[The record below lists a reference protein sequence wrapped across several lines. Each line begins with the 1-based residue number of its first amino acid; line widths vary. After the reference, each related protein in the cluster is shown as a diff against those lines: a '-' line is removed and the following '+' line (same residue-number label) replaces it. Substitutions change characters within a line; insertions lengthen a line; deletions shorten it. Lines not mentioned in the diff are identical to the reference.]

1 MTAASV
7 RMALIAAATGGLAA
21 MPTPAFAADEA
32 ASASADVDSI
42 VVTGYVAQ
50 GLSDPRS
57 PLPLVDTPNSATVVT
72 DQLLAEQGR
81 RTLRDALR
89 NITGISFQAGEGNP
103 PGGGDSFS
111 IRGFA
116 GRDDVYVD
124 GLRDPGNYFR
134 DPFNADRFEVTK
146 GPASAIAGRGN
157 IGGSL
162 NIVSRQPL
170 LENQHGAELS
180 VGTDQYF
187 RGTIDSNIVLDEAN
201 GIALRINA
209 VAHRNDEA
217 GRDRVDSKRWGVNPV
232 LGFGV
237 GGDTMVTA
245 GYFFLTQDDLP
256 DMGIPNARN
265 RSLAGSEFEG
275 APVPLNRRNFYG
287 YSTDFRDV
295 DTHIGTL
302 IVSHRFSDAATISN
316 KTRWAQTDY
325 AQSASS
331 PRFVGNV
338 TTLGPTTE
346 GVGNRKFRDQRDKL
360 FVNQTQLE
368 LTFGSDTFR
377 HNVVV
382 GFEYADELTRNR
394 RQLDADG
401 PRYNLFDPA
410 FLAAAPVAY
419 NGTTARIDID
429 TKSLYLF
436 DTVELGDQWR
446 IVGGIRH
453 DWVDTRVRGIVD
465 SGFTAPGFATDLS
478 RGDSEFSGNAALVFK
493 PSANSSLYF
502 GWGTAFE
509 PSGRAEI
516 VQLAGGNNNAPVTAA
531 NFNVKSERSRSFE
544 LGGKLELPG
553 GLLLSA
559 ALFEITKT
567 NARTPGVDAGDPPV
581 VLDGRQRIRGI
592 ELQAAGTI
600 MPGWDIFAGYTH
612 LDGEVRESNIP
623 VQIGLPLDNTPPH
636 SATLWTS
643 FDVTP
648 AFRIGGGVQYNGKR
662 RSDIPTS
669 LTSGNFVITVPSY
682 TVFDAFAEYRLTAN
696 VKLRANV
703 YNIGNR
709 YYFQSLGSGQSI
721 PGPGR
726 SGVLTLAL
734 DF

>member
-1 MTAASV
+1 M
-7 RMALIAAATGGLAA
+7 
-21 MPTPAFAADEA
+21 
-32 ASASADVDSI
+32 
-42 VVTGYVAQ
+42 
-50 GLSDPRS
+50 
-57 PLPLVDTPNSATVVT
+57 
-72 DQLLAEQGR
+72 
-81 RTLRDALR
+81 
-89 NITGISFQAGEGNP
+89 
-103 PGGGDSFS
+103 
-111 IRGFA
+111 
-116 GRDDVYVD
+116 
-124 GLRDPGNYFR
+124 
-134 DPFNADRFEVTK
+134 
-146 GPASAIAGRGN
+146 
-157 IGGSL
+157 
-162 NIVSRQPL
+162 
-170 LENQHGAELS
+170 
-180 VGTDQYF
+180 
-187 RGTIDSNIVLDEAN
+187 
-201 GIALRINA
+201 
-209 VAHRNDEA
+209 
-217 GRDRVDSKRWGVNPV
+217 
-232 LGFGV
+232 
-237 GGDTMVTA
+237 
-245 GYFFLTQDDLP
+245 
-256 DMGIPNARN
+256 
-265 RSLAGSEFEG
+265 
-275 APVPLNRRNFYG
+275 
-287 YSTDFRDV
+287 
-295 DTHIGTL
+295 
-302 IVSHRFSDAATISN
+302 
-316 KTRWAQTDY
+316 
-325 AQSASS
+325 
-331 PRFVGNV
+331 
-338 TTLGPTTE
+338 
-346 GVGNRKFRDQRDKL
+346 
-360 FVNQTQLE
+360 
-368 LTFGSDTFR
+368 TFGSDTFR

-544 LGGKLELPG
+544 LGGKLELPS

-612 LDGEVRESNIP
+612 LDGEVRASNIP
-623 VQIGLPLDNTPPH
+623 VQVGLPLDNTPPH

>member
-1 MTAASV
+1 
-7 RMALIAAATGGLAA
+7 MALIAAVSSGLAA
-21 MPTPAFAADEA
+21 PAAAAEGT
-32 ASASADVDSI
+32 ADNAPGGDDI
-42 VVTGYVAQ
+42 VVTGYVAE
-50 GLSDPRS
+50 GLSDPRT

-170 LENQHGAELS
+170 LENRYGAELS
-180 VGTDQYF
+180 AGTDKYLRATVDGNF
-187 RGTIDSNIVLDEAN
+187 VLDEAN
-201 GIALRINA
+201 GVALRINA
-209 VAHRNDEA
+209 VAHRNDEP
-217 GRDRVDSKRWGVNPV
+217 GCDRAKSERWGVNPV
-232 LGFGV
+232 LGVGL
-237 GGDTMVTA
+237 GGDTQATI
-245 GYFFLTQDDLP
+245 GYFFLRQDDLP
-256 DMGIPNARN
+256 DMGIPNGRN
-265 RSLAGSEFEG
+265 RSLAGSGFEG
-275 APVPLNRRNFYG
+275 VAAPVRRRNYYG
-287 YSTDFRDV
+287 YSTDYRDV
-295 DTHIGTL
+295 ETHIASL
-302 IVSHRFSDAATISN
+302 IVSHRFNESVAISN
-316 KTRWAQTDY
+316 KLRWAQTDY

-346 GVGNRKFRDQRDKL
+346 AVGNRKFRDQRDEL

-368 LTFGSDTFR
+368 LTLGGDSFR
-377 HNVVV
+377 HNIVV
-382 GFEYADELTRNR
+382 GFEYADELTSNR

-401 PRYNLFDPA
+401 PRFNLFNPT

-419 NGTTARIDID
+419 NGTTARIDMD

-436 DTVELGDQWR
+436 DTVEIGDRFR
-446 IVGGIRH
+446 IVGGLRH

-478 RGDSEFSGNAALVFK
+478 QRDSEFSGNAALVFK
-493 PSANSSLYF
+493 PSANSSIYF

-509 PSGRAEI
+509 PSGRAEV

-531 NFNVKSERSRSFE
+531 NFNVKPERSRSYE

-567 NARTPGVDAGDPPV
+567 NARTPGVNPGDPAV

-592 ELQAAGTI
+592 ELQAAGEI
-600 MPGWDIFAGYTH
+600 LPGWDIFAGYTH
-612 LDGEVRESNIP
+612 LDGEVRNSNIP
-623 VQIGLPLDNTPPH
+623 VQVGLPLDNTPPH

-643 FDVTP
+643 FAVTP
-648 AFRIGGGVQYNGKR
+648 ALRIGGGVQYNGKR

-669 LTSGNFVITVPSY
+669 LTSGNITITAPAY
-682 TVFDAFAEYRLTAN
+682 TVVDAFVEYGLTDN

-703 YNIGNR
+703 YNIGDN

>member
-1 MTAASV
+1 
-7 RMALIAAATGGLAA
+7 MALIAAASSSLAA
-21 MPTPAFAADEA
+21 TAVAAED
-32 ASASADVDSI
+32 SADSAPGGDDI
-42 VVTGYVAQ
+42 VVTGYVAE
-50 GLSDPRS
+50 GLSDART

-170 LENQHGAELS
+170 LENRYGSELS
-180 VGTDQYF
+180 AGTDKYLRATVDGNF
-187 RGTIDSNIVLDEAN
+187 VLDEAN
-201 GIALRINA
+201 GVALRINA
-209 VAHRNDEA
+209 VAHRNDEP
-217 GRDRVDSKRWGVNPV
+217 GRDRAKSERWGVNPV
-232 LGFGV
+232 LGFGL
-237 GGDTMVTA
+237 GGDTQATI
-245 GYFFLTQDDLP
+245 GYFFLRQDDLP
-256 DMGIPNARN
+256 DMGIPNGRN
-265 RSLAGSEFEG
+265 RSLAGSGFEG
-275 APVPLNRRNFYG
+275 AAAPVRRRNYYG
-287 YSTDFRDV
+287 YSTDYRDV
-295 DTHIGTL
+295 ETHIASL
-302 IVSHRFSDAATISN
+302 IVSHRFNDSVAISN
-316 KTRWAQTDY
+316 KLRWAQTDY

-338 TTLGPTTE
+338 TALGPATE
-346 GVGNRKFRDQRDKL
+346 AVGNRKFRDQHDEM

-368 LTFGSDTFR
+368 LTLGGDSFR
-377 HNVVV
+377 HNIVV
-382 GFEYADELTRNR
+382 GFEYADELTSNR

-401 PRYNLFDPA
+401 PRFNLFNPT

-419 NGTTARIDID
+419 NGTTARIDMD

-436 DTVELGDQWR
+436 DTVEIGDRFR
-446 IVGGIRH
+446 IVGGLRH
-453 DWVDTRVRGIVD
+453 DWVDTRVRGLVD
-465 SGFTAPGFATDLS
+465 SGVNLPSFVTDLS
-478 RGDSEFSGNAALVFK
+478 RRDSEFSGNAALVFK
-493 PSANSSLYF
+493 PSANSSIYF

-509 PSGRAEI
+509 PSGRAEV

-531 NFNVKSERSRSFE
+531 NFNVKPERSRSYE

-567 NARTPGVDAGDPPV
+567 NARTPGVNPGDPAV

-592 ELQAAGTI
+592 ELQAAGEI
-600 MPGWDIFAGYTH
+600 LPGWDIFAGYTH
-612 LDGEVRESNIP
+612 LDGEVRASNIP
-623 VQIGLPLDNTPPH
+623 VQVGLPLDNTPPH

-643 FDVTP
+643 FAVTP
-648 AFRIGGGVQYNGKR
+648 ALRIGGGVQYNGKR

-669 LTSGNFVITVPSY
+669 LTTGNITVTAPSY
-682 TVFDAFAEYRLTAN
+682 TVVDAFAEYRLTDN

-703 YNIGNR
+703 YNIGDK

>member
-1 MTAASV
+1 VTSVSV
-7 RMALIAAATGGLAA
+7 RMALIAAVSGG
-21 MPTPAFAADEA
+21 FAAPA
-32 ASASADVDSI
+32 AAAEGTADNAPGGDDI
-42 VVTGYVAQ
+42 VVTGYVAE
-50 GLSDPRS
+50 GLSDPRT
-57 PLPLVDTPNSATVVT
+57 PLPLVETPNSATVVT

-170 LENQHGAELS
+170 LENRYGAELS
-180 VGTDQYF
+180 VGTDKYF
-187 RGTIDSNIVLDEAN
+187 RGTVDGNFVLDEAN
-201 GIALRINA
+201 GVALRINA
-209 VAHRNDEA
+209 VAHRNDEP
-217 GRDRVDSKRWGVNPV
+217 GRDRAKSERWGVNPV
-232 LGFGV
+232 LGFGL
-237 GGDTMVTA
+237 GGDTQATI
-245 GYFFLTQDDLP
+245 GYFFLRQDDLP
-256 DMGIPNARN
+256 DMGIPNGRN
-265 RSLAGSEFEG
+265 RSLAGSGFEG
-275 APVPLNRRNFYG
+275 VAAPVRRRNYYG
-287 YSTDFRDV
+287 YSTDYRDV
-295 DTHIGTL
+295 ETHIASL
-302 IVSHRFSDAATISN
+302 IVSHRFNESVAISN
-316 KTRWAQTDY
+316 KLRWAQTDY

-346 GVGNRKFRDQRDKL
+346 AVGNRKFRDQRDEL

-368 LTFGSDTFR
+368 LTLGGDSFR
-377 HNVVV
+377 HNIVV
-382 GFEYADELTRNR
+382 GFEYADELTSNR

-401 PRYNLFDPA
+401 PRFNLFNPT

-419 NGTTARIDID
+419 NGTTARIDMD

-436 DTVELGDQWR
+436 DTVEIGDRFR
-446 IVGGIRH
+446 IVGGLRH
-453 DWVDTRVRGIVD
+453 DWVDTRVRGLVD

-478 RGDSEFSGNAALVFK
+478 RRDSEFSGNAALVFK
-493 PSANSSLYF
+493 PSASSSIYF

-509 PSGRAEI
+509 PSGRAEV

-531 NFNVKSERSRSFE
+531 NFNVKPERSRSYE

-567 NARTPGVDAGDPPV
+567 NARTPGVNPGDSAV

-592 ELQAAGTI
+592 ELQAAGEI
-600 MPGWDIFAGYTH
+600 LPGWDIFAGYTH
-612 LDGEVRESNIP
+612 LDGEVRASNIP
-623 VQIGLPLDNTPPH
+623 VQVGLPLDNTPPH

-643 FDVTP
+643 FAVTP
-648 AFRIGGGVQYNGKR
+648 ALRIGGGVQYNGKR

-669 LTSGNFVITVPSY
+669 LTTGNITVTAPSY
-682 TVFDAFAEYRLTAN
+682 TVVDAFAEYRLTNN

-703 YNIGNR
+703 YNIGDK

>member
-1 MTAASV
+1 
-7 RMALIAAATGGLAA
+7 MALIAAASSSLAA
-21 MPTPAFAADEA
+21 TAAAAEGAAD
-32 ASASADVDSI
+32 SAPGGDDI
-42 VVTGYVAQ
+42 VVTGYVAE
-50 GLSDPRS
+50 GLSDART

-170 LENQHGAELS
+170 LENRYGAELS
-180 VGTDQYF
+180 AGTDKYLRATVDGNF
-187 RGTIDSNIVLDEAN
+187 VLDEAN
-201 GIALRINA
+201 GVALRINA
-209 VAHRNDEA
+209 VAHRNDEP
-217 GRDRVDSKRWGVNPV
+217 GRDRAKSERWGVNPV
-232 LGFGV
+232 LGFGL
-237 GGDTMVTA
+237 GGDTQATV
-245 GYFFLTQDDLP
+245 GYFFLRQDDLP

-265 RSLAGSEFEG
+265 RSLAGSGLEG
-275 APVPLNRRNFYG
+275 AAAPVRRRNYYG
-287 YSTDFRDV
+287 YSTDYRDV
-295 DTHIGTL
+295 ETHIASL
-302 IVSHRFSDAATISN
+302 MLSHRFNDSVAISN
-316 KTRWAQTDY
+316 KLRWAQTDY

-338 TTLGPTTE
+338 TTLGPATE
-346 GVGNRKFRDQRDKL
+346 AVGNRKFRDQRDEL

-368 LTFGSDTFR
+368 LTLGGDSFR
-377 HNVVV
+377 HNIVV
-382 GFEYADELTRNR
+382 GFEYADELTSNR

-401 PRYNLFDPA
+401 PRFNLFNPA
-410 FLAAAPVAY
+410 FVAALPVAY
-419 NGTTARIDID
+419 NGTTARIDLD

-436 DTVELGDQWR
+436 DTIEIGDRFR
-446 IVGGIRH
+446 IVGGLRH

-465 SGFTAPGFATDLS
+465 SGFTVPGFATDLS
-478 RGDSEFSGNAALVFK
+478 RRDSEFSGNAALVFK
-493 PSANSSLYF
+493 PSANSSIYF

-509 PSGRAEI
+509 PSGRAEV

-531 NFNVKSERSRSFE
+531 NFNVKPERSRSYE

-567 NARTPGVDAGDPPV
+567 NARTPGVNPGDPAV
-581 VLDGRQRIRGI
+581 VLDGRQRIRGV
-592 ELQAAGTI
+592 ELQAAGEI
-600 MPGWDIFAGYTH
+600 LPGWDIFAGYTH
-612 LDGEVRESNIP
+612 LDGEVRASNIP
-623 VQIGLPLDNTPPH
+623 VQVGLPLDNTPPH

-643 FDVTP
+643 FAVTT
-648 AFRIGGGVQYNGKR
+648 ALRIGGGVQYNGKR

-669 LTSGNFVITVPSY
+669 LTTGNFTITAPSY
-682 TVFDAFAEYRLTAN
+682 TVVDAFAEYRLTDN

-703 YNIGNR
+703 YNIGDK

>member
-1 MTAASV
+1 
-7 RMALIAAATGGLAA
+7 MALIAAASSSLAA
-21 MPTPAFAADEA
+21 TAVAAEDTA
-32 ASASADVDSI
+32 DSAPGGDDI
-42 VVTGYVAQ
+42 VVTGYVAE
-50 GLSDPRS
+50 GLSDART

-170 LENQHGAELS
+170 LENRYGAELS
-180 VGTDQYF
+180 AGTDKYF
-187 RGTIDSNIVLDEAN
+187 RATVDGNFVLDEAN
-201 GIALRINA
+201 GVALRINA
-209 VAHRNDEA
+209 VAHRNDEP
-217 GRDRVDSKRWGVNPV
+217 GRDRAKSERWGVNPV
-232 LGFGV
+232 LGFGL
-237 GGDTMVTA
+237 GGDTQATI
-245 GYFFLTQDDLP
+245 GYFFLRQDDLP
-256 DMGIPNARN
+256 DMGIPNGRN
-265 RSLAGSEFEG
+265 RSLAGSGFEG
-275 APVPLNRRNFYG
+275 VAAPVRRRNYYG
-287 YSTDFRDV
+287 YSTDYRDV
-295 DTHIGTL
+295 ETHIASL
-302 IVSHRFSDAATISN
+302 IVSHRFNDSVAISN
-316 KTRWAQTDY
+316 KLRWAQTDY

-338 TTLGPTTE
+338 TTLGPATE
-346 GVGNRKFRDQRDKL
+346 AVGNRKFRDQRDKL

-368 LTFGSDTFR
+368 LTLGGDNFR
-377 HNVVV
+377 HNIVV
-382 GFEYADELTRNR
+382 GFEYADELTSNR

-401 PRYNLFDPA
+401 PRFNLFNPT

-419 NGTTARIDID
+419 NGTTARIDMD

-436 DTVELGDQWR
+436 DTVEIGDRFR
-446 IVGGIRH
+446 IVGGLRH
-453 DWVDTRVRGIVD
+453 DWVDTRVRGLVD

-478 RGDSEFSGNAALVFK
+478 RRDSEFSGNAALVFK
-493 PSANSSLYF
+493 PSANSSIYF

-509 PSGRAEI
+509 PSGRAEV

-531 NFNVKSERSRSFE
+531 NFNVKPERSRSYEF
-544 LGGKLELPG
+544 GGKLELPG

-567 NARTPGVDAGDPPV
+567 NARTPGVNPGDPAV

-592 ELQAAGTI
+592 ELQAAGEI
-600 MPGWDIFAGYTH
+600 LPGWDIFAGYTH
-612 LDGEVRESNIP
+612 LDGEVRASNIP
-623 VQIGLPLDNTPPH
+623 VQVGLPLDNTPPH

-643 FDVTP
+643 FAVTP
-648 AFRIGGGVQYNGKR
+648 ALRIGGGVQYNGKR

-669 LTSGNFVITVPSY
+669 LTTGNITVTAPSY
-682 TVFDAFAEYRLTAN
+682 TVVDAFAEYRLTDN
-696 VKLRANV
+696 VKLRANI
-703 YNIGNR
+703 YNIGDK

>member
-1 MTAASV
+1 
-7 RMALIAAATGGLAA
+7 MALIAAASSSLAA
-21 MPTPAFAADEA
+21 TAVAAEDTA
-32 ASASADVDSI
+32 DSAPGGDDI
-42 VVTGYVAQ
+42 VVTGYVAE
-50 GLSDPRS
+50 GLSDART

-170 LENQHGAELS
+170 LENRYGAELS
-180 VGTDQYF
+180 AGTDKYF
-187 RGTIDSNIVLDEAN
+187 RATVDGNFVLDEAN
-201 GIALRINA
+201 GVALRINA
-209 VAHRNDEA
+209 VAHRNDEP
-217 GRDRVDSKRWGVNPV
+217 GRDRAKSERWGVNPV
-232 LGFGV
+232 LGFGL
-237 GGDTMVTA
+237 GGDTQATI
-245 GYFFLTQDDLP
+245 GYFFLRQDDLP
-256 DMGIPNARN
+256 DMGIPNGRN
-265 RSLAGSEFEG
+265 RSLAGSGFEG
-275 APVPLNRRNFYG
+275 FAAPVRRRNYYG
-287 YSTDFRDV
+287 YSTDYRDV
-295 DTHIGTL
+295 ETHIASL
-302 IVSHRFSDAATISN
+302 IVSHRFNDSVAISN
-316 KTRWAQTDY
+316 KLRWAQTDY

-338 TTLGPTTE
+338 TTLGPATE
-346 GVGNRKFRDQRDKL
+346 AVGNRKFRDQRDKL

-368 LTFGSDTFR
+368 LTLGGDNFR
-377 HNVVV
+377 HNIVV
-382 GFEYADELTRNR
+382 GFEYADELTSNR

-401 PRYNLFDPA
+401 PRFNLFNPT

-419 NGTTARIDID
+419 NGTTARIDMD

-436 DTVELGDQWR
+436 DTVEIGDRFR
-446 IVGGIRH
+446 IVGGLRH
-453 DWVDTRVRGIVD
+453 DWVDTRVRGLVD

-478 RGDSEFSGNAALVFK
+478 RRDSEFSGNAALVFK
-493 PSANSSLYF
+493 PSANSSIYF

-509 PSGRAEI
+509 PSGRAEV

-531 NFNVKSERSRSFE
+531 NFNVKPERSRSYEF
-544 LGGKLELPG
+544 GGKLELPG

-567 NARTPGVDAGDPPV
+567 NARTPGVNPGDPAV

-592 ELQAAGTI
+592 ELQAAGEI
-600 MPGWDIFAGYTH
+600 LPGWDIFAGYTH
-612 LDGEVRESNIP
+612 LDGEVRASNIP
-623 VQIGLPLDNTPPH
+623 VQVGLPLDNTPPH

-643 FDVTP
+643 FAVTP
-648 AFRIGGGVQYNGKR
+648 ALRIGGGVQYNGKR

-669 LTSGNFVITVPSY
+669 LTTGNITVTAPSY
-682 TVFDAFAEYRLTAN
+682 TVVDAFAEYRLTDN
-696 VKLRANV
+696 VKLRANI
-703 YNIGNR
+703 YNIGDK

>member
-1 MTAASV
+1 MTSVSV
-7 RMALIAAATGGLAA
+7 RMALIAAVSSGLAVH
-21 MPTPAFAADEA
+21 AAA
-32 ASASADVDSI
+32 AEGTADNAPGGDDI
-42 VVTGYVAQ
+42 VVTGYVAE
-50 GLSDPRS
+50 GLSDPRT

-170 LENQHGAELS
+170 FENRYGAELS
-180 VGTDQYF
+180 AGTDKYF
-187 RGTIDSNIVLDEAN
+187 RATVDGNFVLDEAN
-201 GIALRINA
+201 GVALRINA
-209 VAHRNDEA
+209 VAHRNDEP
-217 GRDRVDSKRWGVNPV
+217 GRDRAKSERWGVNPV
-232 LGFGV
+232 LGFGL
-237 GGDTMVTA
+237 GGDTQATI
-245 GYFFLTQDDLP
+245 GYFFLRQDDLP
-256 DMGIPNARN
+256 DMGIPNGRN
-265 RSLAGSEFEG
+265 RSLAGSGFEG
-275 APVPLNRRNFYG
+275 VAAPVRRRNYYG
-287 YSTDFRDV
+287 YSTDYRDV
-295 DTHIGTL
+295 ETHIASL
-302 IVSHRFSDAATISN
+302 IVSHRFNESVAISN
-316 KTRWAQTDY
+316 KLRWAQTDY

-346 GVGNRKFRDQRDKL
+346 AVGNRKFRDQRDEL

-368 LTFGSDTFR
+368 LTLGGDSFR
-377 HNVVV
+377 HNIVV
-382 GFEYADELTRNR
+382 GFEYADELTSNR

-401 PRYNLFDPA
+401 PRFNLFNPT

-419 NGTTARIDID
+419 NGTTARIDMD

-436 DTVELGDQWR
+436 DTVEIGDRFR
-446 IVGGIRH
+446 IVGGLRH

-478 RGDSEFSGNAALVFK
+478 QRDSEFSGNAALVFK
-493 PSANSSLYF
+493 PSANSSIYF

-509 PSGRAEI
+509 PSGRAEV

-531 NFNVKSERSRSFE
+531 NFNVKPERSRSYE

-567 NARTPGVDAGDPPV
+567 NARTPGVNPGDPAV

-592 ELQAAGTI
+592 ELQAAGEI
-600 MPGWDIFAGYTH
+600 LPGWDIFAGYTY
-612 LDGEVRESNIP
+612 LDGEVRASNIP
-623 VQIGLPLDNTPPH
+623 VQVGLPLDNTPPH

-643 FDVTP
+643 FAVTP
-648 AFRIGGGVQYNGKR
+648 GLRIGGGVQYNGKR

-669 LTSGNFVITVPSY
+669 LTTGNITVTAPSY
-682 TVFDAFAEYRLTAN
+682 TVVDAFAEYGLTDN

-703 YNIGNR
+703 YNIGDN

>member
-1 MTAASV
+1 MTSVSV
-7 RMALIAAATGGLAA
+7 RMALIAAVSSGLAA
-21 MPTPAFAADEA
+21 PAAAAEGTAENAPGGD
-32 ASASADVDSI
+32 DI
-42 VVTGYVAQ
+42 VVTGYVAE
-50 GLSDPRS
+50 GLSDART

-170 LENQHGAELS
+170 LENRYGAELS
-180 VGTDQYF
+180 VGTDKYF
-187 RGTIDSNIVLDEAN
+187 RGTVDGNFVLDEAN
-201 GIALRINA
+201 GVALRINA
-209 VAHRNDEA
+209 VAHRNDEP
-217 GRDRVDSKRWGVNPV
+217 GRDRAKSERWGVNPV
-232 LGFGV
+232 LGFGL
-237 GGDTMVTA
+237 GGDTQATV
-245 GYFFLTQDDLP
+245 GYFFLRQDDLP
-256 DMGIPNARN
+256 DMGIPNGRN
-265 RSLAGSEFEG
+265 RSLAGSGFEG
-275 APVPLNRRNFYG
+275 AAAPVRRRNYYG
-287 YSTDFRDV
+287 YSTDYRDV
-295 DTHIGTL
+295 ETHIASL
-302 IVSHRFSDAATISN
+302 IVSHRFNESVAISN
-316 KTRWAQTDY
+316 KLRWAQTDY

-346 GVGNRKFRDQRDKL
+346 AVGNRKFRDQRDEL

-368 LTFGSDTFR
+368 LTLGGDSFR
-377 HNVVV
+377 HNIVF
-382 GFEYADELTRNR
+382 GFEYADELTSNR

-401 PRYNLFDPA
+401 PRFNLFNPT
-410 FLAAAPVAY
+410 FLAAPPVAY
-419 NGTTARIDID
+419 NGTTARIDMD

-436 DTVELGDQWR
+436 DTVEIGDRFR
-446 IVGGIRH
+446 IVGGLRH

-478 RGDSEFSGNAALVFK
+478 RRDSEFSGNAALVFK
-493 PSANSSLYF
+493 PSANSSIYF

-509 PSGRAEI
+509 PSGRAEV

-531 NFNVKSERSRSFE
+531 NFNVKPERSRSYEF
-544 LGGKLELPG
+544 GGKLELPG

-567 NARTPGVDAGDPPV
+567 NARTPGVNPGDPAV

-592 ELQAAGTI
+592 ELQAAGEI
-600 MPGWDIFAGYTH
+600 LPGWDIFAGYTH
-612 LDGEVRESNIP
+612 LDGEVRASNIP
-623 VQIGLPLDNTPPH
+623 VQVGLPLDNTPPH

-643 FDVTP
+643 FAVTP
-648 AFRIGGGVQYNGKR
+648 ALRIGGGVQYNGKR

-669 LTSGNFVITVPSY
+669 LTSGNITITAPAY
-682 TVFDAFAEYRLTAN
+682 TVVDAFAEYSLTDNA
-696 VKLRANV
+696 KLRANV
-703 YNIGNR
+703 YNIGDK
-709 YYFQSLGSGQSI
+709 YYFQSLGSGQSV